1 MRRRLPGD
9 EEEAMSLGELE
20 TYASAKAAE
29 EAQAAAQAA
38 QAVEEAQAAMQA
50 AQAAMRAGQA
60 AKLSK
65 ERRLG
70 LLQKRH
76 RRQGEW
82 DVVFGRTPA
91 GVRPTPDGAEDEE
104 DDIRDFGSAAAAAA
118 AAGGG
123 QDGGAG
129 VFR

>member
-1 MRRRLPGD
+1 
-9 EEEAMSLGELE
+9 MSLGELE

-50 AQAAMRAGQA
+50 AQAAMTAGQA

-70 LLQKRH
+70 LLQKRSRKRS

-82 DVVFGRTPA
+82 DVLFGRTPA

-123 QDGGAG
+123 QDGG